1 MFYTFD
7 QNNSGGAFIHVPGAL
22 SHKVIIEADSAEE
35 ANRIAEGL
43 GMYFDGGGD
52 CSCCGNRWYKA
63 WDQDAGSETP
73 EIYGKPVEA
82 YAGSK
87 YFINWMG
94 DDPYAYVHYADGRVE
109 SFKVA

>member
-7 QNNSGGAFIHVPGAL
+7 QNNSGGSFIHVPGAL

-43 GMYFDGGGD
+43 GMYFDGDGD
-52 CSCCGNRWYKA
+52 CSCCGNRWYEA
-63 WDQDAGSETP
+63 WPQDAGTETP
-73 EIYGKPVEA
+73 EIYGAPVEA
-82 YAGSK
+82 YGSSK

-109 SFKVA
+109 SFKA